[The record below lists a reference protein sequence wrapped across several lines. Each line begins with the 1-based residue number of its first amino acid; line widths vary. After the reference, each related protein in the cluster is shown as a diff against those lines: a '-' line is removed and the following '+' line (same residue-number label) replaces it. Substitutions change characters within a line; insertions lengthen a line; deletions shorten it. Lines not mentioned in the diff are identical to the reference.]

1 MFFAKN
7 LRKLKFI
14 NMSKLRLWSLLSGM
28 AVITFF
34 IASCYEYHDDTYLD
48 ELDITL
54 TYYDTTANFQ
64 NYNTFAIR
72 DSVGIISDYLS
83 DSEIDAFYRPN
94 GGNDQIK
101 SLVRQ
106 YMIDLGY
113 TEVSSDENF
122 DLGVNLVVAAVE
134 NTEYY
139 YYGWW
144 YGYYGYYGWYYD
156 GWYPYYGYPWY
167 PVSYTYQKG
176 ALLMELADGESIRE
190 YREWADG
197 KTQGEIENADP
208 DEVPPVKFV
217 WQSVVSGIAGSE
229 KSYNQERTERGIKEA
244 FDQSP
249 YLDKQ

>member
-1 MFFAKN
+1 M
-7 LRKLKFI
+7 
-14 NMSKLRLWSLLSGM
+14 MSKLRLWSSLSVL
-28 AVITFF
+28 AVVTLF
-34 IASCYEYHDDTYLD
+34 ISSCYEYHDDTYLD

-64 NYNTFAIR
+64 TYNTFAIR

-83 DSEIDAFYRPN
+83 SSEIAAFYAPG
-94 GGNDQIK
+94 GGNDEIK
-101 SLVRQ
+101 ELVR
-106 YMIDLGY
+106 DNLTALGY
-113 TEVSSDENF
+113 DEVSSDENF

-134 NTEYY
+134 NTETY

-144 YGYYGYYGWYYD
+144 YGYYGYYGWYWG

-167 PVSYTYQKG
+167 PVTYTYQKG
-176 ALLMELADGESIRE
+176 TLLMELATGESIRD

-208 DEVPPVKFV
+208 DEVPDIKFI
-217 WQSVVSGIAGSE
+217 WQSVVSGVAGSE
-229 KSYNQERTERGIKEA
+229 KSYNKQRTERGINEA

-249 YLDKQ
+249 YLIRN